1 MKFNDNFL
9 KMDLYRFCFNSAG
22 DNFHNIFVKLY
33 IPVRIRTLF
42 QKGARAVRRFILFPM
57 DIKPVAS
64 DDAGVL
70 YVQNRLITLNSYF
83 KKISYFNLF

>member
-9 KMDLYRFCFNSAG
+9 KMDLYRGFFNSAG

-42 QKGARAVRRFILFPM
+42 QKGLSACSFYSHWTPNPWLATTQAYCM
-57 DIKPVAS
+57 
-64 DDAGVL
+64 
-70 YVQNRLITLNSYF
+70 F
-83 KKISYFNLF
+83 KTD

>member
-9 KMDLYRFCFNSAG
+9 KIDFYRVFFQSAG

-42 QKGARAVRRFILFPM
+42 QKVHSIPTGHQTR
-57 DIKPVAS
+57 
-64 DDAGVL
+64 G
-70 YVQNRLITLNSYF
+70 
-83 KKISYFNLF
+83 

>member
-9 KMDLYRFCFNSAG
+9 KMDLYRGFFNSAG

-42 QKGARAVRRFILFPM
+42 QKGMSACSFYSHWTSNPWLAATQAYCMFKTDYLTLKKYLISISFDFVYLF
-57 DIKPVAS
+57 
-64 DDAGVL
+64 
-70 YVQNRLITLNSYF
+70 
-83 KKISYFNLF
+83 